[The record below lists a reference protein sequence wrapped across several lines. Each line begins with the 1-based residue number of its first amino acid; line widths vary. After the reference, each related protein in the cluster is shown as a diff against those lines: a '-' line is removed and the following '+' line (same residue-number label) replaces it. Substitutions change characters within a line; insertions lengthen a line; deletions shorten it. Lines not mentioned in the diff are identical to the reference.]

1 MGNFGIIFLIGHSQR
16 WESFP
21 EFPFP
26 QSEFPQRAVRVYMCL
41 VSRLLWQRLIGPRD
55 QSHWS
60 GMSNGR
66 DGTSAYDA
74 HKGLVLD
81 EYEFADL
88 NASVETF
95 WEGQNVRDSGAG
107 SCSAFAFFWSW
118 GWQTAAPCKECIIHR
133 AWNTC
138 FLAFYRKSLLIP
150 CSRASSAER
159 ALLNLMAVG
168 ETVSCSNDFITKYR
182 LYLW

>member
-1 MGNFGIIFLIGHSQR
+1 MGNFGIIFLIGHSQC

-107 SCSAFAFFWSW
+107 SCSPTEFSICILLELGLADCSPMQRMHNPQSLKYLFSGLLQKEFAD
-118 GWQTAAPCKECIIHR
+118 
-133 AWNTC
+133 
-138 FLAFYRKSLLIP
+138 SLL
-150 CSRASSAER
+150 
-159 ALLNLMAVG
+159 
-168 ETVSCSNDFITKYR
+168 
-182 LYLW
+182 